1 MDDFSWK
8 VLSVVARK
16 GYLGATREDFFK
28 EIKGVQYRVLEEEIR
43 ALEGEGNVGVE
54 WTGPNKFI
62 VTITPQGSQAVGDE
76 YKKRVSAYED
86 AAKERAESQSEE

>member
-16 GYLGATREDFFK
+16 GYMGATREDFFK
-28 EIKGVQYRVLEEEIR
+28 EIRGVQYKALEEELR
-43 ALEGEGNVGVE
+43 ELENEGNVQIE

-62 VTITPQGSQAVGDE
+62 ITITTQGSQLVGDE
-76 YKKRVSAYED
+76 YKKRIADYTQATQAQAQQD
-86 AAKERAESQSEE
+86 EE

>member
-8 VLSVVARK
+8 VLSVVARR

-28 EIKGVQYRVLEEEIR
+28 EIRGVQYK
-43 ALEGEGNVGVE
+43 ALEGELRELEKEGSIEVE

-62 VTITPQGSQAVGDE
+62 ITITTQGSKIVADE
-76 YKKRVSAYED
+76 YKKRITDYEQ
-86 AAKERAESQSEE
+86 ATKEQAKQYEE

>member
-16 GYLGATREDFFK
+16 GYMGATREDFFK
-28 EIKGVQYRVLEEEIR
+28 EIRGVQYKALEEELR
-43 ALEGEGNVGVE
+43 ELENEGNVQIE

-62 VTITPQGSQAVGDE
+62 ITI
-76 YKKRVSAYED
+76 KSACEN
-86 AAKERAESQSEE
+86 